1 MDTNLKLF
9 GKIKLLQ
16 RDTVRFAHPQGVCC
30 AGKEIRVAE
39 QEEKIE
45 EGLEQDSSG
54 KDQAEAEDVSVLLAK
69 AMERN
74 LELEDKLL
82 RMAAEQDNFKKR
94 MQRERETALKYAEE
108 TILREILPSLD
119 NLERAVDQCKC
130 SPDAGTL
137 LAGVEMTC
145 KGLLNTLE
153 KFGVKPLAGKGQP
166 FDPNFH
172 EAVAMEASADVPENQ
187 ILQEYQKG
195 YMFKDRLIRA
205 AKVVVSK
212 GNVEE

>member
-1 MDTNLKLF
+1 M
-9 GKIKLLQ
+9 
-16 RDTVRFAHPQGVCC
+16 
-30 AGKEIRVAE
+30 AE
-39 QEEKIE
+39 QEENKE
-45 EGLEQDSSG
+45 EVLEQDRSVT
-54 KDQAEAEDVSVLLAK
+54 DQAEAEDISVQLAK
-69 AMERN
+69 ALERN
-74 LELEDKLL
+74 MELEDKLL
-82 RMAAEQDNFKKR
+82 RMAAEQDNFRKR
-94 MQRERETALKYAEE
+94 MQRERETAFKYAEE
-108 TILREILPSLD
+108 AILREILPSLD
-119 NLERAVDQCKC
+119 NLERAVEQCKC
-130 SPDAGTL
+130 SPDADAGAL

-153 KFGVKPLAGKGQP
+153 KFGVKPVAGAGQP

-172 EAVAMEASADVPENQ
+172 EAVAMEPSADVPENQ

>member
-1 MDTNLKLF
+1 MHIQKR
-9 GKIKLLQ
+9 IC
-16 RDTVRFAHPQGVCC
+16 R
-30 AGKEIRVAE
+30 AGKEMRVTE
-39 QEEKIE
+39 QEENKE
-45 EGLEQDSSG
+45 DGLEQDGSGEEQSSG
-54 KDQAEAEDVSVLLAK
+54 EAEDVSVQLAK
-69 AMERN
+69 ALEKNR
-74 LELEDKLL
+74 ELEDKLL
-82 RMAAEQDNFKKR
+82 RMAAEQDNFRKR

-108 TILREILPSLD
+108 SILRELLPSLD
-119 NLERAVDQCKC
+119 NLERAVAQCKC
-130 SPDAGTL
+130 SPDAEAL

-153 KFGVKPLAGKGQP
+153 KFGVKPLDGEGQP

-172 EAVAMEASADVPENQ
+172 EAVAMEASPDVPENQ

>member
-1 MDTNLKLF
+1 M
-9 GKIKLLQ
+9 
-16 RDTVRFAHPQGVCC
+16 
-30 AGKEIRVAE
+30 AE
-39 QEEKIE
+39 QEEKQE
-45 EGLEQDSSG
+45 SLEQENLGADQG
-54 KDQAEAEDVSVLLAK
+54 KAEAEDVSAQLAK
-69 AMERN
+69 ALERN

-82 RMAAEQDNFKKR
+82 RMAAEQDNFRKR

-119 NLERAVDQCKC
+119 NLERAVEQCKC
-130 SPDAGTL
+130 SPDADAGTL

-153 KFGVKPLAGKGQP
+153 KFGVKPLAGAGQP

>member
-1 MDTNLKLF
+1 
-9 GKIKLLQ
+9 
-16 RDTVRFAHPQGVCC
+16 
-30 AGKEIRVAE
+30 VAE
-39 QEEKIE
+39 QEENKE
-45 EGLEQDSSG
+45 EMREQDSLE
-54 KDQAEAEDVSVLLAK
+54 KDQAEAEDVSVQLAR
-69 AMERN
+69 AQERN
-74 LELEDKLL
+74 RELEDKLL
-82 RMAAEQDNFKKR
+82 RMAAEQDNFRKR
-94 MQRERETALKYAEE
+94 MQRERETAFKYAEE
-108 TILREILPSLD
+108 AILRELLPSLD
-119 NLERAVDQCKC
+119 NLERAVEQCKC
-130 SPDAGTL
+130 SPDAVAL

-153 KFGVKPLAGKGQP
+153 KFGVKPLVGEGQS

-172 EAVAMEASADVPENQ
+172 EAVAMEPSADVPENQ

>member
-1 MDTNLKLF
+1 M
-9 GKIKLLQ
+9 
-16 RDTVRFAHPQGVCC
+16 
-30 AGKEIRVAE
+30 AE
-39 QEEKIE
+39 QEEKTE
-45 EGLEQDSSG
+45 EDLELDSSG
-54 KDQAEAEDVSVLLAK
+54 KDQAEAEDVSVQLEK
-69 AMERN
+69 ALEKN

-82 RMAAEQDNFKKR
+82 RMAAEQDNFRKR
-94 MQRERETALKYAEE
+94 MQRERETAFKYAEE
-108 TILREILPSLD
+108 AILREILPSLD
-119 NLERAVDQCKC
+119 NLERAVEQCRC
-130 SPDAGTL
+130 SPDAGAL

-153 KFGVKPLAGKGQP
+153 KFGVKPLAGAGQP

-172 EAVAMEASADVPENQ
+172 EAVAMEPSADVPENT

>member
-1 MDTNLKLF
+1 M
-9 GKIKLLQ
+9 
-16 RDTVRFAHPQGVCC
+16 
-30 AGKEIRVAE
+30 AE
-39 QEEKIE
+39 QEENKE
-45 EGLEQDSSG
+45 EMREQDSLE
-54 KDQAEAEDVSVLLAK
+54 KDQAEAEDVSVQLAR
-69 AMERN
+69 AQERN
-74 LELEDKLL
+74 RELEDKLL
-82 RMAAEQDNFKKR
+82 RMAAEQDNFRKR
-94 MQRERETALKYAEE
+94 MQRERETAFKYAEE
-108 TILREILPSLD
+108 AILRELLPSLD
-119 NLERAVDQCKC
+119 NLERAVEQCKC
-130 SPDAGTL
+130 SPDAVAL

-153 KFGVKPLAGKGQP
+153 KFGVKPLVGEGQS

-172 EAVAMEASADVPENQ
+172 EAVAMEPSADVPENQ

>member
-1 MDTNLKLF
+1 M
-9 GKIKLLQ
+9 
-16 RDTVRFAHPQGVCC
+16 
-30 AGKEIRVAE
+30 AE
-39 QEEKIE
+39 QEEKKE
-45 EGLEQDSSG
+45 EDLEQDSSG
-54 KDQAEAEDVSVLLAK
+54 KDQAEAEDVSVQLAK
-69 AMERN
+69 ALVRN

-108 TILREILPSLD
+108 TILRELLPFLD

-130 SPDAGTL
+130 SPDAGAL

-153 KFGVKPLAGKGQP
+153 KLGVQPLAGEGQP

-172 EAVAMEASADVPENQ
+172 EAVAMEASADVPENL

>member
-1 MDTNLKLF
+1 
-9 GKIKLLQ
+9 
-16 RDTVRFAHPQGVCC
+16 
-30 AGKEIRVAE
+30 VAE
-39 QEEKIE
+39 QEENKE
-45 EGLEQDSSG
+45 NGPEQESPGDDQVKTETDDLSVQLE
-54 KDQAEAEDVSVLLAK
+54 K
-69 AMERN
+69 ALERN
-74 LELEDKLL
+74 RELEDKLL

-94 MQRERETALKYAEE
+94 MQRERETAFKYAEE
-108 TILREILPSLD
+108 NILRELLPSLD
-119 NLERAVDQCKC
+119 NLERAVEQCQC
-130 SPDAGTL
+130 SPDAGVL

-153 KFGVKPLAGKGQP
+153 KFGVKPLAGAGQP

-172 EAVAMEASADVPENQ
+172 EAVAMEPSADVPENL

-212 GNVEE
+212 GKVEE

>member
-1 MDTNLKLF
+1 MGYTSVCTSKR
-9 GKIKLLQ
+9 I
-16 RDTVRFAHPQGVCC
+16 CC
-30 AGKEIRVAE
+30 AGKEMRVTE
-39 QEEKIE
+39 HEENKE
-45 EGLEQDSSG
+45 EGLEQEGSG
-54 KDQAEAEDVSVLLAK
+54 QEQSGGEPEDVSVQLEKSLEK
-69 AMERN
+69 NR
-74 LELEDKLL
+74 ELEDKLL
-82 RMAAEQDNFKKR
+82 RMAAEQDNFRKR

-108 TILREILPSLD
+108 AILRELLPSLD
-119 NLERAVDQCKC
+119 NLERAVAQCQC
-130 SPDAGTL
+130 SPDAEAL

-153 KFGVKPLAGKGQP
+153 KFGVKPLDGEGQP

-172 EAVAMEASADVPENQ
+172 EAVAMEASPDVPENQ

>member
-1 MDTNLKLF
+1 M
-9 GKIKLLQ
+9 
-16 RDTVRFAHPQGVCC
+16 
-30 AGKEIRVAE
+30 AE
-39 QEEKIE
+39 QEEKTE

-54 KDQAEAEDVSVLLAK
+54 KGQAEAEDISVLLAK
-69 AMERN
+69 ALGRN

-130 SPDAGTL
+130 SPDAGAL

-153 KFGVKPLAGKGQP
+153 KFGVKPMAGEGQP

-172 EAVAMEASADVPENQ
+172 EAVAMETSADVPENQ

-212 GNVEE
+212 GNVKE

>member
-1 MDTNLKLF
+1 
-9 GKIKLLQ
+9 
-16 RDTVRFAHPQGVCC
+16 
-30 AGKEIRVAE
+30 VAE
-39 QEEKIE
+39 QVEKEEI
-45 EGLEQDSSG
+45 LEHDSLR
-54 KDQAEAEDVSVLLAK
+54 KEQHEADEISVQLAT
-69 AMERN
+69 ALERN
-74 LELEDKLL
+74 RELEDKLL

-119 NLERAVDQCKC
+119 NLERAVEQCRC
-130 SPDAGTL
+130 SPDAVAL
-137 LAGVEMTC
+137 LTGVEMTC

-153 KFGVKPLAGKGQP
+153 KFGVQPMAGEGQP

-172 EAVAMEASADVPENQ
+172 EAVAMETSTEVPENR
-187 ILQEYQKG
+187 ILQEFQKG

>member
-1 MDTNLKLF
+1 
-9 GKIKLLQ
+9 
-16 RDTVRFAHPQGVCC
+16 VV
-30 AGKEIRVAE
+30 E
-39 QEEKIE
+39 QEEKNE
-45 EGLEQDSSG
+45 EGLELDSSG
-54 KDQAEAEDVSVLLAK
+54 KDQGSSAAEDISVQLAN
-69 AMERN
+69 ALERN
-74 LELEDKLL
+74 RELEDKLL
-82 RMAAEQDNFKKR
+82 RMAAEQDNFRKR
-94 MQRERETALKYAEE
+94 MQRERETSLKYAEE

-119 NLERAVDQCKC
+119 NLERAVEQCKC
-130 SPDAGTL
+130 APDAVAL

-153 KFGVKPLAGKGQP
+153 KFGVKLLAGEGQP

>member
-1 MDTNLKLF
+1 M
-9 GKIKLLQ
+9 
-16 RDTVRFAHPQGVCC
+16 
-30 AGKEIRVAE
+30 AE
-39 QEEKIE
+39 QGKKQDEVI
-45 EGLEQDSSG
+45 EQDSPE
-54 KDQAEAEDVSVLLAK
+54 KDQVEVEEVSAQLAK
-69 AMERN
+69 AVERN
-74 LELEDKLL
+74 RELEDKLL

-94 MQRERETALKYAEE
+94 MQREREIALKYAEE
-108 TILREILPSLD
+108 TILKEILPSLD

-130 SPDAGTL
+130 SPDAAAL
-137 LAGVEMTC
+137 LNGVEMTC

-153 KFGVKPLAGKGQP
+153 RFGVKPLAGEGY

-172 EAVAMEASADVPENQ
+172 EAVATEASVDVPENQ

-212 GNVEE
+212 GNVE

>member
-1 MDTNLKLF
+1 M
-9 GKIKLLQ
+9 
-16 RDTVRFAHPQGVCC
+16 
-30 AGKEIRVAE
+30 AE
-39 QEEKIE
+39 QEEKTE
-45 EGLEQDSSG
+45 EGIEQDGSG
-54 KDQAEAEDVSVLLAK
+54 KDQTEAEDVSVLLAK
-69 AMERN
+69 ALERN

-108 TILREILPSLD
+108 AILREILPSLD
-119 NLERAVDQCKC
+119 NLERAVVQCKC
-130 SPDAGTL
+130 SPDAGAL

-153 KFGVKPLAGKGQP
+153 KFGVKPLAGEGQP

-172 EAVAMEASADVPENQ
+172 EAVAMEPSADVPENL

>member
-1 MDTNLKLF
+1 M
-9 GKIKLLQ
+9 
-16 RDTVRFAHPQGVCC
+16 
-30 AGKEIRVAE
+30 AE
-39 QEEKIE
+39 QEEKQ
-45 EGLEQDSSG
+45 EGFEQENLG
-54 KDQAEAEDVSVLLAK
+54 ANQGTAEAEDVSAQLAK
-69 AMERN
+69 ALERN

-82 RMAAEQDNFKKR
+82 RMAAEQDNFRKR

-119 NLERAVDQCKC
+119 NLERAVEQCKC

-153 KFGVKPLAGKGQP
+153 KFGVKPLAGEGQP

>member
-1 MDTNLKLF
+1 M
-9 GKIKLLQ
+9 
-16 RDTVRFAHPQGVCC
+16 
-30 AGKEIRVAE
+30 AE
-39 QEEKIE
+39 QEEKKE
-45 EGLEQDSSG
+45 EGLEQGSSG
-54 KDQAEAEDVSVLLAK
+54 EDQAEAQDVSVQLATALEK
-69 AMERN
+69 NR
-74 LELEDKLL
+74 ELEDRLL
-82 RMAAEQDNFKKR
+82 RMAAEQDNFRKR
-94 MQRERETALKYAEE
+94 MQREREIALKYAEE
-108 TILREILPSLD
+108 AILREILPSLD
-119 NLERAVDQCKC
+119 NLERAVEQCQC

-137 LAGVEMTC
+137 LAGVELTC

-172 EAVAMEASADVPENQ
+172 EAVAMEASGDVPENQ

>member
-1 MDTNLKLF
+1 M
-9 GKIKLLQ
+9 
-16 RDTVRFAHPQGVCC
+16 
-30 AGKEIRVAE
+30 AE
-39 QEEKIE
+39 QEENKE
-45 EGLEQDSSG
+45 EGLEQDSAG
-54 KDQAEAEDVSVLLAK
+54 ENQAETEADDLSVQLEKALAK
-69 AMERN
+69 NR
-74 LELEDKLL
+74 ELEDKLL

-94 MQRERETALKYAEE
+94 MQREREASLKYAEE
-108 TILREILPSLD
+108 AVLREILPSLD
-119 NLERAVDQCKC
+119 NLERAVAQCKC
-130 SPDAGTL
+130 SPDAGAL

-153 KFGVKPLAGKGQP
+153 KFGVRPLAGEGQP

-195 YMFKDRLIRA
+195 YMLKDRLIRA

>member
-1 MDTNLKLF
+1 M
-9 GKIKLLQ
+9 
-16 RDTVRFAHPQGVCC
+16 
-30 AGKEIRVAE
+30 AE
-39 QEEKIE
+39 QEEKKE
-45 EGLEQDSSG
+45 EVFEQESSEKEQTG
-54 KDQAEAEDVSVLLAK
+54 AEAEDATVQLAK
-69 AMERN
+69 ALEKNR
-74 LELEDKLL
+74 ELEDKLL
-82 RMAAEQDNFKKR
+82 RMAAEQENFKKR
-94 MQRERETALKYAEE
+94 MQRERETAIKYAEE
-108 TILREILPSLD
+108 TILRELLPSLD
-119 NLERAVDQCKC
+119 NLERAVEQCKC
-130 SPDAGTL
+130 SPDAETL

-145 KGLLNTLE
+145 KGLLNTME
-153 KFGVKPLAGKGQP
+153 RFGIKALAGEGQP